1 MEAKNRTTDIDVVG
15 DLNDGGEVLQ
25 RPGVILDGNPAL
37 GSLGM

>member
-1 MEAKNRTTDIDVVG
+1 MEVKSITTEIDVGG